1 MESIF
6 EKVFYILTELGMMQD
21 FINLLKM
28 FINSLDVI
36 IMIVKLNT

>member
-21 FINLLKM
+21 FINFTK
-28 FINSLDVI
+28 NVH
-36 IMIVKLNT
+36 KLSR